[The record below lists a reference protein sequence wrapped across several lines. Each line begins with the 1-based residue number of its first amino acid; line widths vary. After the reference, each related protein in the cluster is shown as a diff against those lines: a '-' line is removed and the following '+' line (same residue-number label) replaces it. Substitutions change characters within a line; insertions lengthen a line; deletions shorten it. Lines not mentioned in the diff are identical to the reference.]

1 MRVTIFDRRRD
12 LITERVR
19 RALDPM
25 GIRPRVIE
33 ALEDL
38 RFLPGAD
45 EADVLIVNLAGGGV
59 TGWHVSREL
68 ESTRFCG
75 RVLVFAEDL
84 SAPDVKHLA
93 QIPRVKCVPTP
104 HSPTAADEAIAE
116 LLTPGD
122 GLPAVPAQPAPP
134 RGRYGIIGRSRPMLE
149 IFSRIEKVASGDA
162 NVWIYG
168 ESGTGK
174 ELIAY
179 AIHQASA
186 RRHGPF
192 VPLDCTAIPEGLM
205 ESHLFGHVKG
215 AFTGA
220 VDNRDGVFS
229 LAHTGTLFIDELC
242 ELSLPLQAK
251 LLRVVESREF
261 YKVGGMK
268 ALRSDTRLI
277 AATNREPKQ
286 EVEKGNFREDL
297 YYRLAVVM
305 IRVPPLRERR
315 EDIPLLV
322 DHFITQFSS
331 VYRKRIR
338 GVEPAAMERII
349 AAPWPGNVRELENF
363 IEQAVVLTEGD
374 VLRARDLFPEGPAR
388 PVGVSLPGLELEPGL
403 PLREVERRYILRT
416 LQEVGESRTEAA
428 RRLGISLRCLQ
439 YKLKSYMAELA
450 RVDPVESP
458 AAASEIPVRPA
469 GRLRA

>member
-1 MRVTIFDRRRD
+1 MRVTILDRQRSLIADRARGLFSSLGVRPSFVD
-12 LITERVR
+12 L
-19 RALDPM
+19 P
-25 GIRPRVIE
+25 
-33 ALEDL
+33 
-38 RFLPGAD
+38 D
-45 EADVLIVNLAGGGV
+45 EARGSETDVLIVNLTGGV
-59 TGWHVSREL
+59 TGWQISDRIE
-68 ESTRFCG
+68 TGAFRG
-75 RVLVFAEDL
+75 RVLAFADDL
-84 SAPDVKHLA
+84 SRPDVKHLA
-93 QIPRVKCVPTP
+93 QMPRTRCVARPDSPDAVDEMVRAVLTQRDDADPTGP
-104 HSPTAADEAIAE
+104 DA
-116 LLTPGD
+116 
-122 GLPAVPAQPAPP
+122 P
-134 RGRYGIIGRSRPMLE
+134 RGRHGIIGRSKPMQE

-268 ALRSDTRLI
+268 ALRTDTRLI

-322 DHFITQFSS
+322 DHFIAQFSS

-338 GVEPAAMERII
+338 GIEPAAMERIM

-363 IEQAVVLTEGD
+363 IEQAVVLTEGE
-374 VLRARDLFPEGPAR
+374 VLRARDLFPEAPAA
-388 PVGVSLPGLELEPGL
+388 PIGASLPGLELEPGL
-403 PLREVERRYILRT
+403 PLREIERR
-416 LQEVGESRTEAA
+416 
-428 RRLGISLRCLQ
+428 
-439 YKLKSYMAELA
+439 
-450 RVDPVESP
+450 
-458 AAASEIPVRPA
+458 
-469 GRLRA
+469 

>member
-1 MRVTIFDRRRD
+1 MRVTVLGRQRSLTADQAAGLFSS
-12 LITERVR
+12 LGVR
-19 RALDPM
+19 PSVV
-25 GIRPRVIE
+25 GSP
-33 ALEDL
+33 
-38 RFLPGAD
+38 D
-45 EADVLIVNLAGGGV
+45 EVRGGGTDVLIVDLTGGV
-59 TGWHVSREL
+59 TGWQIADRIE
-68 ESTRFCG
+68 TGAFRG
-75 RVLVFAEDL
+75 RVLAFVDDP
-84 SAPDVKHLA
+84 SRSDVKHLA
-93 QIPRVKCVPTP
+93 QMPRTQCVTRPD
-104 HSPTAADEAIAE
+104 SPSAVDELIRTF
-116 LLTPGD
+116 L
-122 GLPAVPAQPAPP
+122 AQPEDVEPPTGSSAP
-134 RGRYGIIGRSRPMLE
+134 RGRYGIIGRSKPMLE

-268 ALRSDTRLI
+268 ALRSDTRLV
-277 AATNREPKQ
+277 AATNRDPKQ

-322 DHFITQFSS
+322 DHFINQFSS

-338 GVEPAAMERII
+338 GIEPAAMERIV

-374 VLRARDLFPEGPAR
+374 VLRARDLFPEAPA
-388 PVGVSLPGLELEPGL
+388 PPIGASLPGLELEPGL
-403 PLREVERRYILRT
+403 PLREIERRYILRT
-416 LQEVGESRTEAA
+416 LHEVGGNRTEAA

-439 YKLKSYMAELA
+439 YKLKSYIADMARTRDVE
-450 RVDPVESP
+450 PV
-458 AAASEIPVRPA
+458 AAASADRGVRLV
-469 GRLRA
+469 GRVRT